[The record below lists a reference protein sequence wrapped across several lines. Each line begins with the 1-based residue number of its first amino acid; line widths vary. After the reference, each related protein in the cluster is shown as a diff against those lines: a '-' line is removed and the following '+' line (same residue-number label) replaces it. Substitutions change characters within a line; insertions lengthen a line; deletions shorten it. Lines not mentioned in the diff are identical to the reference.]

1 MLNLILAVIKKY
13 IELRTFPNPFKV
25 GNDLSYEEIEKYNGQ
40 WLTYSLLSLNLRTFS
55 LFKKNVYKIPDFNIN
70 QALKDS
76 SVFSFIFF
84 IMSMCTCFLFALIFP
99 FIYLIPVI
107 VIINILTGFV
117 VMMTWF
123 HFFTKP
129 VDEFISNH
137 SARKEYVRLRLKQH
151 AFDNTLKFSFWRK
164 FMKTKNPFSLSEID
178 NFKSTRQPYTFV
190 MRNNSSFN
198 INILRNNPEVM
209 KVLKLSSQKQKKQS
223 KEKIMV
229 IFFMILLFLGNILFN
244 LSLSRA
250 GIVINILLCVS
261 PVILALLIPEIKSIT
276 RDCKDIALCNYLD
289 ANEAAR
295 HEFFIPFESACL
307 KKNTVVPEN
316 ASLPIKRRER
326 L

>member
-1 MLNLILAVIKKY
+1 
-13 IELRTFPNPFKV
+13 
-25 GNDLSYEEIEKYNGQ
+25 
-40 WLTYSLLSLNLRTFS
+40 
-55 LFKKNVYKIPDFNIN
+55 
-70 QALKDS
+70 
-76 SVFSFIFF
+76 
-84 IMSMCTCFLFALIFP
+84 
-99 FIYLIPVI
+99 
-107 VIINILTGFV
+107 
-117 VMMTWF
+117 
-123 HFFTKP
+123 
-129 VDEFISNH
+129 
-137 SARKEYVRLRLKQH
+137 
-151 AFDNTLKFSFWRK
+151 
-164 FMKTKNPFSLSEID
+164 MKTKNPFSLSEID

>member
-1 MLNLILAVIKKY
+1 MLNLILSVIKKY
-13 IELRTFPNPFKV
+13 IEFRTFPNPFNV
-25 GNDLSYEEIEKYNGQ
+25 GKDLSYEEIEKYNGQ

-99 FIYLIPVI
+99 VIYLIPVI
-107 VIINILTGFV
+107 VVINVLTAFM
-117 VMMTWF
+117 VMTIWF
-123 HFFTKP
+123 HFFTRP
-129 VDEFISNH
+129 VDEFICSH
-137 SARKEYVRLRLKQH
+137 SARKQYVSLRLKQH
-151 AFDNTLKFSFWRK
+151 AFDNNLQFSFWRK
-164 FMKTKNPFSLSEID
+164 FMKTKDSFSISEID
-178 NFKSTRQPYTFV
+178 NFKLTRRPYTFI
-190 MRNNSSFN
+190 MLNNSSLN
-198 INILRNNPEVM
+198 MSILKNNSDVM
-209 KVLKLSSQKQKKQS
+209 KILALSSQKQKKQS
-223 KEKIMV
+223 KEKMMV

-289 ANEAAR
+289 ENETAR
-295 HEFFIPFESACL
+295 NEFFIPFESECL
-307 KKNTVVPEN
+307 KKSTTLSEN
-316 ASLPIKRRER
+316 VSLPIKRRER